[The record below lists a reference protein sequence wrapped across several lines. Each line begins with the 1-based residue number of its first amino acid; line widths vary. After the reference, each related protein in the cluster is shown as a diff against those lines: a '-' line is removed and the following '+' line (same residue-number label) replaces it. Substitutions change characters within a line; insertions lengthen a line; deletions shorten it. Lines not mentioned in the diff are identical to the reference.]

1 MILKCESLISPEIIK
16 VYRETEFRVFVDD
29 VVVLKSAE
37 KSEEL
42 VDLFKS
48 YTQMASTDTGLGTV
62 FNEQS
67 KNIRS
72 QCEA

>member
-1 MILKCESLISPEIIK
+1 LILKSESLISPEIIK

-48 YTQMASTDTGLGTV
+48 YTQMASTDTGLGAV

-67 KNIRS
+67 KNIRT

>member
-1 MILKCESLISPEIIK
+1 LILKCESLISPEIIK

-72 QCEA
+72 QC

>member
-1 MILKCESLISPEIIK
+1 
-16 VYRETEFRVFVDD
+16 VFVDD

-48 YTQMASTDTGLGTV
+48 YTQMASTDTGLSAV

-67 KNIRS
+67 KNIIS

>member
-1 MILKCESLISPEIIK
+1 
-16 VYRETEFRVFVDD
+16 VFVDD

-48 YTQMASTDTGLGTV
+48 STQMGSTGTGLGAV